1 MTQVITIRRRSA
13 RILVTNES
21 KDVLLLKFEYGDQN
35 NHRSYWATVGGG
47 LEAGETPEQAARR
60 ELLEKVGLAA
70 DIMDYIG
77 AQAAQFTDPN
87 GNRIEAE
94 EHFFHTNTASRQIS
108 LAGLSGDEAAMIK
121 GHKWWSVEE
130 LKATNETYFPSNLP
144 ELLQKT
150 LSP

>member
-1 MTQVITIRRRSA
+1 MTQVMTIRRRSA

-47 LEAGETPEQAARR
+47 LEAVETPEQVARR
-60 ELLEKVGLAA
+60 ELLEEVGLAA

-77 AQAAQFTDPN
+77 AQVAQFTDPY
-87 GNRIEAE
+87 GNRIAAE
-94 EHFFHTNTASRQIS
+94 EHFFHSNTVSRQIS
-108 LAGLSGDEAAMIK
+108 STRLSGDKAALIK

-130 LKATNETYFPSNLP
+130 LKTTNESYFPSNLP